1 VLSAARDRSRRERTA
16 PRFDAHPTL
25 VRAPSALL
33 PVWPRGPEERLCVTD
48 YVYPFRR
55 VPQLL
60 HHPTV
65 YLPLTPPI
73 RAGVGG
79 PVRPWLHGEPL
90 R

>member
-1 VLSAARDRSRRERTA
+1 
-16 PRFDAHPTL
+16 
-25 VRAPSALL
+25 
-33 PVWPRGPEERLCVTD
+33 VTD